1 MKRLALILLLF
12 LTAPPVWG
20 QAAFESERVTHGGF
34 FGPVVKFSS
43 MNGENA
49 QLWGVRGGWILN
61 LERGHTFVFGG
72 GAYGVVNDVA
82 ASGVTSGGEPVLLG
96 VDYGGLEAAYVNRVF
111 RWVHVSAQTLI
122 GMGGID
128 YRDGE
133 DDFLAENEKGD
144 GFVVVE
150 PGLHV
155 TLNVASFLRLGGG
168 VSYRLVHGVRLSGA
182 RDDDLSGV
190 TGVVALQLGSF

>member
-1 MKRLALILLLF
+1 
-12 LTAPPVWG
+12 
-20 QAAFESERVTHGGF
+20 VTHGGF

-43 MNGENA
+43 MNGESA
-49 QLWGVRGGWILN
+49 QLVGVHGGWILN
-61 LERGHTFVFGG
+61 LERGHSFVFGG

-82 ASGVTSGGEPVLLG
+82 ASGVTGGGEPVLLG

-111 RWVHVSAQTLI
+111 RRVHVSAQTLL
-122 GMGGID
+122 GMGGIA

-133 DDFLAENEKGD
+133 DDVPAEGDQGD
-144 GFVVVE
+144 GFFVVE

-155 TLNVASFLRLGGG
+155 TLNVASFLHLGGG

-182 RDDDLSGV
+182 RDSDLSGLA
-190 TGVVALQLGSF
+190 GVVALQLGSF